1 VKSIVQRAMSSV
13 SGRPSRL
20 VASVR
25 AVMARILAVFGIL
38 IVMDAS
44 VRAMEYRSPDGALT
58 AVVVVGRGDDC
69 EARISWRRT
78 DGQIVLRKEYTSPGH
93 QHGYC
98 IKMASWTPD
107 SQFFVYNL
115 TNSGG
120 HSPWH
125 IPVHFFARRTMT
137 VENLEDY
144 IDDPPTG
151 EKFSVLAPDVIEVTT
166 TALPLD
172 KHKPIVRRLNLG
184 ELRKRMPRK

>member
-1 VKSIVQRAMSSV
+1 MKVVVQQAKGGA
-13 SGRPSRL
+13 SGRSR
-20 VASVR
+20 VTSVR
-25 AVMARILAVFGIL
+25 VAISGTLGVFGVL
-38 IVMDAS
+38 FLMGGS
-44 VRAMEYRSPDGALT
+44 VCAMEYRSPDGALT
-58 AVVVVGRGDDC
+58 AVVAVGRGDDC
-69 EARISWRRT
+69 EARITWRRA
-78 DGQIVLRKEYTSPGH
+78 DGHIVLKKEYTSPGH

-98 IKMASWTPD
+98 VEMASWTPD

-125 IPVHFFARRTMT
+125 IPVHFFARHTMT

-151 EKFSVLAPDVIEVTT
+151 EKFSVFAPDVIEVTT

-172 KHKPIVRRLNLG
+172 EYEPVTRRLHLG
-184 ELRKRMPRK
+184 ELRKRTPGK